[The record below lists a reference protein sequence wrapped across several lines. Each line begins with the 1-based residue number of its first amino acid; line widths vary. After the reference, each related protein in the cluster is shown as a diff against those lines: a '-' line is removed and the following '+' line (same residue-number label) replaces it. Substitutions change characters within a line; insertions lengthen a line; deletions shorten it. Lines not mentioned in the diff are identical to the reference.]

1 MRQTFRSAQPIKW
14 SPNYHELR
22 NGERVGTFPNEKGNV
37 SPGGIKK
44 TVALYFHEKEKK
56 RL

>member
-44 TVALYFHEKEKK
+44 TVALYFHEKGKK